1 MVAQLTSGDVFGGY
15 LIQAVAGRGGMGIV
29 YRATELALDRPVA
42 LKLIA
47 PGLADDAAFR
57 QRFVR
62 ECKLAAALDHPN
74 ILPVYQAGEHDG
86 VLYLV
91 SRFVEGD
98 DLLRVIRREHLLP
111 PPRAARIVGQIAA
124 ALDAAHAH
132 GLVHRDVKPANILLT
147 PDDHAYLADFGL
159 SKRVHSV
166 EPGTSPGAWV
176 GTLDYVAPEQIRGEG
191 VDARADVYALGCVLF
206 HIVAGAVPF
215 DREGDEAKL
224 WAHLH
229 DPPPRPSELAPGIPG
244 ELDAVV
250 ARAMAKSPHDRYRS
264 AGGLGRATVAAAIGR
279 DTADAEPTVP
289 MGTGRS
295 EVTTVERTRAPVRR
309 ALRPRR
315 VVPALGVLA
324 GAAVAVVLVL
334 AGGSSPSAHRT
345 TTTIP
350 PRPRPEPKPH
360 PRPHVPVVT
369 RIPHVGFRPNS
380 MALAGR
386 NLWVVG
392 FHRPTLTRI
401 DDRTN
406 RIVGRPRGIPDG
418 ATVAR
423 AGYGA
428 VWVPNS
434 RQRSL
439 TAIDPRTGRVRGPP
453 TPIYAGQPVGLAV
466 GKGALWVVVYGPTG
480 DSVVRVDPHTRRVLA
495 VIGGFGRRELGKN
508 TVVGSGGV
516 WVLETHRQVAA
527 LIDPRVDKVT
537 RVVPVGL
544 APKGITVGEGYVWV
558 ANSGD
563 GTVSQIA
570 EHATAERANRYSV
583 EDDHMPYDVVA
594 GRSGV
599 WVANFGD
606 HTIVR
611 IDPRTS
617 TTMGPPIH
625 VDRNPAA
632 LVLRGRTLWVA
643 SVGDNRV
650 DRVDL

>member
-1 MVAQLTSGDVFGGY
+1 MVSRLTSGDVFGGY

-74 ILPVYQAGEHDG
+74 VLPVYHAGEHDG

-111 PPRAARIVGQIAA
+111 PRRAARIVGQVGA
-124 ALDAAHAH
+124 ALDAAHAR
-132 GLVHRDVKPANILLT
+132 GLVHRDVKPANVLLT
-147 PDDHAYLADFGL
+147 SDDHAYLADFGL
-159 SKRVHSV
+159 SKRLHSV
-166 EPGTSPGAWV
+166 EPGTRPGAWV
-176 GTLDYVAPEQIRGEG
+176 GTLDYVAPEQIRGAA

-206 HIVAGAVPF
+206 HILVGSVPF

-229 DPPPRPSELAPGIPG
+229 DRPPAPSELIPG
-244 ELDAVV
+244 VPVELDAVV
-250 ARAMAKSPHDRYRS
+250 GRAMAKSPSDRYRS
-264 AGGLGRATVAAAIGR
+264 AGGLGRATMAAAMGHEM
-279 DTADAEPTVP
+279 DDAEPTVA
-289 MGTGRS
+289 MGMGRS
-295 EVTTVERTRAPVRR
+295 EVTTVERTRAPARR

-315 VVPALGVLA
+315 LVPALGVLA
-324 GAAVAVVLVL
+324 GATVAAVLL
-334 AGGSSPSAHRT
+334 LSGGSGSSSLQT
-345 TTTIP
+345 TTNKPTPP
-350 PRPRPEPKPH
+350 PRPVPI
-360 PRPHVPVVT
+360 PRAPLVT
-369 RIPHVGFRPNS
+369 PIRHVGFRPNS
-380 MALAGR
+380 MTLAGGD
-386 NLWVVG
+386 LWVVG

-401 DDRTN
+401 DARTN
-406 RIVGRPRGIPDG
+406 RIVGRPRGVPDG
-418 ATVAR
+418 ATVAK

-428 VWVPNS
+428 VWVANS

-439 TAIDPRTGRVRGPP
+439 TAIDPRTGKVRGSP

-466 GKGALWVVVYGPTG
+466 GKGAVWVIAYGPTG
-480 DSVVRVDPHTRRVLA
+480 DSVVRVDPRTRRVQA
-495 VIGGFGRRELGKN
+495 VIDGFGRRALGKN
-508 TVVGSGGV
+508 AAVGSGGV
-516 WVLETHRQVAA
+516 WVIDTQRQHAA
-527 LIDPRVDKVT
+527 EIDPRVDKVT

-544 APKGITVGEGYVWV
+544 GPKGIAVGKGYIWV

-570 EHATAERANRYSV
+570 EHAAAGQRAKRLTV
-583 EDDHMPYDVVA
+583 TVGHMPYDVAA
-594 GRSGV
+594 GPKGV
-599 WVANFGD
+599 WVANYGD
-606 HTIVR
+606 HTIGR
-611 IDPRTS
+611 IDPGISKMVGT
-617 TTMGPPIH
+617 PIR

-632 LVLRGRTLWVA
+632 LVLHGRTLWVA
-643 SVGDNRV
+643 SVGDNRI
-650 DRVDL
+650 DRIDL